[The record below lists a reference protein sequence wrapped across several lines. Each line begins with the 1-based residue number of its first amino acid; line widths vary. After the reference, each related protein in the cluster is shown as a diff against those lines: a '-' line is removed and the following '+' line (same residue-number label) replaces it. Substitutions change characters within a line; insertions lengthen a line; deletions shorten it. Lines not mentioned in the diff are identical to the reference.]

1 MRKAKL
7 ILALV
12 VFVMSLASY
21 GASCKKKDRC
31 PQMGEKSAK
40 TELAK

>member
-1 MRKAKL
+1 MKRAKL
-7 ILALV
+7 ILAAV

-31 PQMGEKSAK
+31 PEMGESSPK
-40 TELAK
+40 TEIVK